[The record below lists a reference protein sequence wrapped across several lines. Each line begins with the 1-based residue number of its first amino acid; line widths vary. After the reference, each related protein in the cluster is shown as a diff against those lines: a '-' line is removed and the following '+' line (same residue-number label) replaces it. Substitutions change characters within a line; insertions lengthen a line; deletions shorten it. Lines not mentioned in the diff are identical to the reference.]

1 VPIAV
6 LFGLWFLSGLIPGL
20 IYVSP
25 LALAFGQETGDYPAL
40 VASLMQGEA
49 PYSWLPLV
57 STLIL
62 IAVFIAA
69 GILRFDRE
77 EF

>member
-1 VPIAV
+1 
-6 LFGLWFLSGLIPGL
+6 
-20 IYVSP
+20 
-25 LALAFGQETGDYPAL
+25 LAFGQETGDYPAL
-40 VASLMQGEA
+40 VASLMKGEA

-62 IAVFIAA
+62 TAVFIAA